1 MAAARRSGSGR
12 GNRVAPQPGVTGA
25 SALSARAVTSTTS
38 EFQQEP
44 QTVQALFNL
53 AGNVAAVTDGGGVH
67 ASKMALRLARGN
79 RRRHPDGNKTAA
91 EKRTAEVDSTGRR
104 RLAGRVDASQ
114 QGIRRLPLRRSR
126 EPSRA
131 CASSSRRR
139 APTAGRRFLKSPA
152 NNGSPSSPSKVF
164 SCTAAEASLIQIARF
179 LARKWRRS
187 ASGATPSV
195 RSSSRPGKTGS
206 CSRKSRWPA
215 SCGTPRWAGSES
227 PASSPRCGA
236 VPGLG
241 QGVQLCHRHAVT
253 GGWRLLAI
261 IAQKV
266 GGTTQRKFCAW
277 EKFRWPVRKICV
289 ECLPRLSRVMS
300 SATITGKQV

>member
-1 MAAARRSGSGR
+1 M
-12 GNRVAPQPGVTGA
+12 
-25 SALSARAVTSTTS
+25 
-38 EFQQEP
+38 
-44 QTVQALFNL
+44 QALFNL

-152 NNGSPSSPSKVF
+152 NNGSASSPSKVF

-215 SCGTPRWAGSES
+215 SCGTLRWAGSES
-227 PASSPRCGA
+227 PASSPRGRGRSWPRTRRPA
-236 VPGLG
+236 LSPAR
-241 QGVQLCHRHAVT
+241 CHRWMAAPGHHRSEGGRNHPAQILRLGEIPLASAQNLRGVPPEALPCDVSRYNYRET
-253 GGWRLLAI
+253 GLNFLVGAWIAWGRGGLDCSTGVIIYGGIRLAD
-261 IAQKV
+261 
-266 GGTTQRKFCAW
+266 
-277 EKFRWPVRKICV
+277 
-289 ECLPRLSRVMS
+289 
-300 SATITGKQV
+300 